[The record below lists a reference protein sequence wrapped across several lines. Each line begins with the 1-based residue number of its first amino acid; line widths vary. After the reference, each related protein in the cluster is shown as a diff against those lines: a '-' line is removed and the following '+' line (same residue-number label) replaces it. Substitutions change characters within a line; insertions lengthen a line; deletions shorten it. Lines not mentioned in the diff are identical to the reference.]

1 MNSSRLLSIL
11 MMLQAR
17 NGMTSVALAQAL
29 EVSERTIL
37 RDIDRLSA
45 AGVPVWGE
53 RGRNGGYRLR
63 EGWSTQLTGL
73 TADETQALFLAG
85 LPGPAAELGLGAA
98 ALSSRTKVVA
108 GLPAEWRD
116 RASRV
121 LERLLIDPNDWYRQ
135 QETPEFLRE
144 VVDAVWSGRRIAIR
158 YRSWERSRS
167 REVEPLGVVLKGGAW
182 YLVARS
188 VDSAMASTAKT
199 TGAKSATT
207 KTVTSKAA
215 ITKTAIAKTATDRI
229 ATDRIATYRIAN
241 ILAFESLGPTF
252 KRPKRFDLTAYWR
265 ESLARFE
272 ADLARSRARVALT
285 EQGETWL
292 ANLRI
297 KAVPVPDAAATPGW
311 REYWVAIES
320 VEHGARQWLSFGDQV
335 RVLEPPELRR
345 RAIELARGVLA
356 VHGEE

>member
-1 MNSSRLLSIL
+1 VNSSRLLSIL

-135 QETPEFLRE
+135 QETPEFLRD
-144 VVDAVWSGRRIAIR
+144 VVDAVWSGRRIAMR

-167 REVEPLGVVLKGGAW
+167 REVEPLGIVLKGGAW

-188 VDSAMASTAKT
+188 VETSKRSTTTPPKT
-199 TGAKSATT
+199 TATSR
-207 KTVTSKAA
+207 V
-215 ITKTAIAKTATDRI
+215 ATGKI
-229 ATDRIATYRIAN
+229 GTYRIAN
-241 ILAFESLGPTF
+241 ISAFEAFDHVF
-252 KRPKRFDLTAYWR
+252 KRPKNFDLTAYWR
-265 ESLARFE
+265 DSLVRFE

-285 EQGETWL
+285 ERGETWL
-292 ANLRI
+292 ENLRI
-297 KAVPVPDAAATPGW
+297 KAAPVPDAAATPGW

-320 VEHGARQWLSFGDQV
+320 IDHGARQWLSFGDQA

-345 RAIELARGVLA
+345 RVIELARGVLA
-356 VHGEE
+356 VHGEH

>member
-188 VDSAMASTAKT
+188 VDSAKASTTKTSAAKNAT
-199 TGAKSATT
+199 AKAATAKAATT
-207 KTVTSKAA
+207 KAA
-215 ITKTAIAKTATDRI
+215 AAKTAGDK
-229 ATDRIATYRIAN
+229 IATYRIAN
-241 ILAFESLGPTF
+241 ILAFESLGPIF
-252 KRPKRFDLTAYWR
+252 KRPKRFDLTTYWR

-272 ADLARSRARVALT
+272 ADLVRSRARVALT

-297 KAVPVPDAAATPGW
+297 KAVPVPDTAATPGW

-345 RAIELARGVLA
+345 RAIELARGMLA

>member
-17 NGMTSVALAQAL
+17 NGMTSVALAQTL

-98 ALSSRTKVVA
+98 ALSSRVKVVA

-135 QETPEFLRE
+135 QETPRFLRE

-158 YRSWERSRS
+158 YRSWERARS

-188 VDSAMASTAKT
+188 VDAATPVSPKRGAAKRET
-199 TGAKSATT
+199 PN
-207 KTVTSKAA
+207 KTPPNKIAPS
-215 ITKTAIAKTATDRI
+215 KTAPK
-229 ATDRIATYRIAN
+229 IATYRVAN
-241 ILAFESLGPTF
+241 ISEFEALGQTF
-252 KRPKRFDLTAYWR
+252 KRPKHFDLNAYWR

-285 EQGETWL
+285 ARGETWL
-292 ANLRI
+292 ENQRI
-297 KAVPVPDAAATPGW
+297 KAVLISDAAAADGW

-320 VEHGARQWLSFGDQV
+320 IEHGARQWLSFGDQV
-335 RVLEPPELRR
+335 RVLEPQELRR
-345 RAIELARGVLA
+345 QVIELARGALA
-356 VHGEE
+356 THGEA

>member
-167 REVEPLGVVLKGGAW
+167 HEVEPLGVVLKGGAW

-188 VDSAMASTAKT
+188 VDSTKSSKTKNAKIKMATAK
-199 TGAKSATT
+199 
-207 KTVTSKAA
+207 
-215 ITKTAIAKTATDRI
+215 
-229 ATDRIATYRIAN
+229 IATYRIAN

-252 KRPKRFDLTAYWR
+252 KRPKDFDLTAYWR

-292 ANLRI
+292 ANLRM
-297 KAVPVPDAAATPGW
+297 KAAPVHDAAATPGW

-335 RVLEPPELRR
+335 RVMEPLELRR
-345 RAIELARGVLA
+345 RTIELARGVLA

>member
-17 NGMTSVALAQAL
+17 NGMTSVALAQTL

-98 ALSSRTKVVA
+98 ALSSRVKVVA

-135 QETPEFLRE
+135 QETPRFLRE

-158 YRSWERSRS
+158 YRSWERARS

-188 VDSAMASTAKT
+188 VDAATPAASKRGAAKREIPN
-199 TGAKSATT
+199 
-207 KTVTSKAA
+207 KTPQNKVASK
-215 ITKTAIAKTATDRI
+215 
-229 ATDRIATYRIAN
+229 IATYRVAN
-241 ILAFESLGPTF
+241 IAEFEALGQTF
-252 KRPKRFDLTAYWR
+252 KRPKHFDLSAYWR

-285 EQGETWL
+285 ARGETWL
-292 ANLRI
+292 ENLRI
-297 KAVPVPDAAATPGW
+297 KAVLIPDAAATEGW

-320 VEHGARQWLSFGDQV
+320 IEHGARQWLSFGDQV

-345 RAIELARGVLA
+345 RVIELARGLLA
-356 VHGEE
+356 AHGVA

>member
-116 RASRV
+116 SASRV

-144 VVDAVWSGRRIAIR
+144 VVDAVWSGRRIAFR

-188 VDSAMASTAKT
+188 VDSTESSKTKNAK
-199 TGAKSATT
+199 
-207 KTVTSKAA
+207 V
-215 ITKTAIAKTATDRI
+215 KTAT
-229 ATDRIATYRIAN
+229 AKIATYRIAN
-241 ILAFESLGPTF
+241 ILAFESLGPAF
-252 KRPKRFDLTAYWR
+252 KRPKNFDLTAYWR

-272 ADLARSRARVALT
+272 ADLARSRARVAVAAR
-285 EQGETWL
+285 GETWL
-292 ANLRI
+292 ENLRI

-311 REYWVAIES
+311 REYWVPIES
-320 VEHGARQWLSFGDQV
+320 IDHGARQWLSFGDQA
-335 RVLEPPELRR
+335 RVLEPLELRR
-345 RAIELARGVLA
+345 RVLELARGVLT
-356 VHGEE
+356 VHGGD